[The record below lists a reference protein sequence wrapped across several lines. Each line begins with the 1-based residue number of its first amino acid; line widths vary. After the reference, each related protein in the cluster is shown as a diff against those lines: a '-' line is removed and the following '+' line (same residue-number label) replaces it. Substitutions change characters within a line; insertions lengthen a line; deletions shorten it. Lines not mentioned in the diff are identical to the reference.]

1 MNSLLR
7 SLQIGLFSS
16 LAVVLFIF
24 WWVVTLTTEG
34 LVRNHVLEEIEQQAY
49 ALDLSVSVSRSQL
62 VQTLQTYVA
71 RRTDTQFV
79 LSVGGS
85 AVKGQSPGLEP
96 LAEETSASLPVL
108 SPGQTAR
115 LSKTDVNE
123 QAWLM
128 WFGGYANGRD
138 TFTVGIF
145 RDTSYLDGKIELYQ
159 WFALCLG
166 IVVLTVPLLLQ
177 RLIVRRSV
185 AKLEGI
191 RRDMLRLEH
200 GQVVALSEDVP
211 SEIMPLV
218 VEFNQ
223 LLRRFEQRL
232 RQSRNSVGNLAH
244 SLKGPLN
251 LLIRASGSAVID
263 ESQRETIGNNAEHI
277 RRLIESEL
285 KRSRLAGRGAVG
297 LRFDID
303 AELPAMIGLL
313 EQVYSEKKPRVRYEV
328 DKNVSLLH
336 DRQDM
341 LELIGNLLDNAVK
354 WCASQVVVNIRKADG
369 VLIDV
374 EDDGPG
380 CSPETLGRLTG
391 RGVRLDES
399 VAGHGLG
406 LSIVKDIVDTYD
418 GRLTL
423 APSQS
428 LGGLR
433 ASVFLPNRS

>member
-7 SLQIGLFSS
+7 SLQIGLLSS
-16 LAVVLFIF
+16 LVIVLFLF
-24 WWVVTLTTEG
+24 WWVVTLTSRG
-34 LVRNHVLEEIEQQAY
+34 LIQNHIFEQLEQQAY
-49 ALDLSVSVSRSQL
+49 TLDLASIASRGEL
-62 VQTLQTYVA
+62 IQTLQADVA
-71 RRTDTQFV
+71 AQPDTQFV
-79 LSVGGS
+79 LSLDDATFQG
-85 AVKGQSPGLEP
+85 KSPRYDSPTSEAIEP
-96 LAEETSASLPVL
+96 VPALY
-108 SPGQTAR
+108 PGQTVRFAR
-115 LSKTDVNE
+115 TDAAGHA
-123 QAWLM
+123 QLM
-128 WFGGYANGRD
+128 WFGGYANGTER
-138 TFTVGIF
+138 FTVGMI
-145 RDTSYLDGKIELYQ
+145 RDISYLNDKLKFYQ
-159 WFALCLG
+159 WFALALA
-166 IVVLTVPLLLQ
+166 ITVLTVPLLIQ
-177 RLIVRRSV
+177 RVIVRRSV

-232 RQSRNSVGNLAH
+232 RQSRNSLGNLAH

-251 LLIRASGSAVID
+251 LLIRASGSAMID
-263 ESQRETIGNNAEHI
+263 ETQREAIGTNAQHI
-277 RRLIESEL
+277 RRIIESEL
-285 KRSRLAGRGAVG
+285 KRARLAGRGAVG
-297 LRFDID
+297 LRFDVD

-313 EQVYSEKKPRVRYEV
+313 EQVYSDKTPQVRYTV
-328 DKNVSLLH
+328 DKHVELLH

-354 WCASQVVVNIRKADG
+354 WCAGQVIVDIQNTDG
-369 VLIDV
+369 VLICV

-380 CSPETLGRLTG
+380 CSPETLGRLTV

-423 APSQS
+423 APSQK
-428 LGGLR
+428 LGGLK
-433 ASVFLPNRS
+433 ASVYLPKRS